1 MEVILQ
7 IITGVVV
14 TFLSAVVLRMQD
26 EAKNVQRQREIETK
40 NVTMIFWRSKK
51 ACVLCL
57 TTVLIRRMKDIRRR
71 AICRWKNVI
80 NFTVFIM
87 PTMRWAATVS
97 AQT

>member
-26 EAKNVQRQREIETK
+26 EAKKVQQQREAETK

-51 ACVLCL
+51 VCVPFLM
-57 TTVLIRRMKDIRRR
+57 TVSIRRTKDIPCR
-71 AICRWKNVI
+71 AICR
-80 NFTVFIM
+80 
-87 PTMRWAATVS
+87 
-97 AQT
+97 